1 MLVNASGGNV
11 VCLRGRS
18 VQKAL
23 VVAQV
28 KVGLGTV
35 LGDVALS
42 VLIGIQRTRINIEVG
57 VKLLNGHRIT
67 TCLQELGQG

>member
-42 VLIGIQRTRINIEVG
+42 VLIGIQRTRINIKVG

-67 TCLQELGQG
+67 TCLQELG